1 LQILLQAQA
10 FFKGSHK
17 KFPSV
22 LRAHDLDWTLDLA
35 ARCLEEDAG
44 ARPPIRDVVSKMQ
57 EYMPKGID
65 TRRILVHPDHDI
77 NDYLS

>member
-17 KFPSV
+17 KFPSILPRQYV
-22 LRAHDLDWTLDLA
+22 DWILDLA

-44 ARPPIRDVVSKMQ
+44 ARPPIKDVVSKMQ
-57 EYMPKGID
+57 GY
-65 TRRILVHPDHDI
+65 LL
-77 NDYLS
+77 NDKYLARALTD